1 MALLVIV
8 WLIAMCYAFWW
19 FLVRDI
25 RSFYPPGQEQ
35 FVHFENA
42 QLGHY
47 LNTYLHSNQI
57 ITESSSQKSVL
68 IHFWDPSCLCSRFN
82 TQHVQQLIETF
93 GPQGVR
99 FIVIL
104 NDTIPSPEEFVQQA
118 STLFPGATLI
128 RASQLALPS
137 QVPASPAT
145 AILDQHGQLSYFGP
159 YTLGALCLPSGDG
172 LVETVLKSLLA
183 GRQAVPGSIAGSGC
197 FCAWP
202 TKD

>member
-1 MALLVIV
+1 MALLVAL
-8 WLIAMCYAFWW
+8 WLMAMCYAFWW

-35 FVHFENA
+35 FVRFENA
-42 QLGHY
+42 QLGKY
-47 LNTYLHSNQI
+47 LNSYLYSNNLITNNDQHSA
-57 ITESSSQKSVL
+57 VL

-82 TQHVQQLIETF
+82 IQHVQRLIEDF
-93 GPQGVR
+93 GPDGIR

-104 NDTIPSPEEFVQQA
+104 NDRIPDPEEFISQA
-118 STLFPGATLI
+118 PELFPGAALI

-137 QVPASPAT
+137 KVPASPAT
-145 AILDQHGQLSYFGP
+145 AILDQHGQLAYFGP

-183 GRQAVPGSIAGSGC
+183 GRQPVPGSIAGSGC

-202 TKD
+202 NKD